1 MNSSIHQ
8 RVANV
13 ILAVMI
19 VIEVVGCIWLIE
31 SCNNEMHH
39 KKDTNVIVK

>member
-1 MNSSIHQ
+1 MNSNIHQ
-8 RVANV
+8 RAASV
-13 ILAVMI
+13 ILVVMI

-31 SCNNEMHH
+31 SCNNEMQH